1 MSKNVAKGLFKGKTN
16 IYVTEC
22 LSTNDFL
29 INILKKNDLDEGS
42 LVITDFQTKGRG
54 QRNNSWDSQRSK
66 NLLFSFLLSPKIPV
80 QSQFYIHV
88 IISISIYNTLKKIGL
103 SGITIKWPND
113 IYINN
118 LKIAGILVENIV
130 FKKKVS
136 RSVIGIGINI
146 NQTNFLNLKA
156 TSVINES
163 GEYYDKNKILKI
175 LLSNIEKEYK
185 KININK
191 DAMFKQYKKLLFG
204 YNQNLDFDSGG
215 KIFQGKI
222 IDLEKNGN
230 LILCINNK
238 KVSFE
243 HGSLSLL

>member
-80 QSQFYIHV
+80 KSQFYIHV
-88 IISISIYNTLKKIGL
+88 IISISIYKTLKKIGL
-103 SGITIKWPND
+103 SGIKIKWPND

-222 IDLEKNGN
+222 IDLDKNGN

-243 HGSLSLL
+243 HESLSLL

>member
-1 MSKNVAKGLFKGKTN
+1 M
-16 IYVTEC
+16 
-22 LSTNDFL
+22 
-29 INILKKNDLDEGS
+29 
-42 LVITDFQTKGRG
+42 
-54 QRNNSWDSQRSK
+54 
-66 NLLFSFLLSPKIPV
+66 
-80 QSQFYIHV
+80 
-88 IISISIYNTLKKIGL
+88 IISISIYKTLKKIGL
-103 SGITIKWPND
+103 SGIKIKWPND

-222 IDLEKNGN
+222 IDLDKNGN